1 MAKSKKVI
9 KKEMVIGRKIP
20 TTYENP
26 NAYFQK
32 KPTWS
37 FQYLDNGY
45 KKWGFIHANDIN
57 ESIISKLKAFEGMT
71 WGEIM
76 QISGGRNRGTNSH
89 FENISDLIPEAQKR
103 WKELKLDEYDRI
115 FSLRLAGTQRL
126 YCILENG
133 ILKIVWHDP
142 IHEIYSINR

>member
-1 MAKSKKVI
+1 M
-9 KKEMVIGRKIP
+9 
-20 TTYENP
+20 
-26 NAYFQK
+26 
-32 KPTWS
+32 
-37 FQYLDNGY
+37 DNGY

-126 YCILENG
+126 YGILENG